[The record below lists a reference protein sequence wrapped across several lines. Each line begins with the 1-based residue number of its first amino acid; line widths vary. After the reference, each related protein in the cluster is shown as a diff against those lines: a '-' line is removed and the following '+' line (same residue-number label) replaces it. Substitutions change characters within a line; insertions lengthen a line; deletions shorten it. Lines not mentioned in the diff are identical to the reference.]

1 MGDTDAKDYDF
12 SIEAQGLP
20 PEAVVVAMTTAPDML
35 LAKYLAHD
43 LVEEGVVACANL
55 GAPGLSMYMWQGE
68 IQGDEEVMLTFKTTV
83 AQLPELGRRLRQRH
97 PYDLPELLVLPVAG
111 GYKAYLDWVRE
122 QASPKAR

>member
-68 IQGDEEVMLTFKTTV
+68 IQGDEDVMLTFKTTV

-97 PYDLPELLVLPVAG
+97 PYVLPSLLVLPVAG
-111 GYKAYLDWVRE
+111 GYQASQDWVRE